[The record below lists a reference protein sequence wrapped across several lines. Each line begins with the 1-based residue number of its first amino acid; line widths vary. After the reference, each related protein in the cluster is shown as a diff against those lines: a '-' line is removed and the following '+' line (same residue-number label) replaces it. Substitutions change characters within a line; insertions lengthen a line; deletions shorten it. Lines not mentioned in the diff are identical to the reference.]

1 MIVVTILYLS
11 GYDVKEAISTQ
22 TVVERLENALNKA
35 LTLLVDKT
43 RDIECDILI
52 SYVARCLL
60 QTSGLVRFYLFRRV
74 SCSISER

>member
-43 RDIECDILI
+43 AI
-52 SYVARCLL
+52 SSA
-60 QTSGLVRFYLFRRV
+60 
-74 SCSISER
+74 IS